1 MRRLHLPTAAA
12 GPLRLEGPRFHHL
25 VRVLRARA
33 GEVLEIFDGR
43 GTVFSAQVDEVGA
56 QGASLT
62 LGPGIPQGAARAITI
77 VQGLPKSE
85 KLEWVLQKC
94 TELGAAA
101 FFPVFCER
109 TVVKPSGREE
119 AKVLRWQRIVE
130 EAARQSGRADVPTVH
145 PPQPLL
151 EAVRA
156 LSGARV
162 LVLDEEEEAL
172 PLSAAVAQDLSSAQP
187 LALVI
192 GPEGG
197 LSRAEVAALRAEGAL
212 PVNLGQRILRTET
225 AALAALAVLLHLQGE
240 LG

>member
-1 MRRLHLPTAAA
+1 MKRLHLPHAAQ

-25 VRVLRARA
+25 IRVLRVRA
-33 GEVLEIFDGR
+33 GESLQIFDGR
-43 GTVFSAQVDEVGA
+43 GTAYAATVDDVGA
-56 QGASLT
+56 ESAALT
-62 LGPGIPQGAARAITI
+62 LAAGAPQPAPREITI
-77 VQGLPKSE
+77 VQGLPKAE

-101 FFPVFCER
+101 FAPVFTER
-109 TVVKPSGREE
+109 TVIKPSGREDT
-119 AKVLRWQRIVE
+119 KLQRWQRIVE
-130 EAARQSGRADVPTVH
+130 EAARQSGRADVPKVFA
-145 PPQPLL
+145 PQPLL
-151 EAVRA
+151 QAAHA
-156 LSGARV
+156 LAGALV

-172 PLSAAVAQDLSSAQP
+172 PLSAAVAQALSTTQP

-197 LSRAEVAALRAEGAL
+197 LARSEVEALEDKGAIA
-212 PVNLGQRILRTET
+212 VTLGRRVLRTET